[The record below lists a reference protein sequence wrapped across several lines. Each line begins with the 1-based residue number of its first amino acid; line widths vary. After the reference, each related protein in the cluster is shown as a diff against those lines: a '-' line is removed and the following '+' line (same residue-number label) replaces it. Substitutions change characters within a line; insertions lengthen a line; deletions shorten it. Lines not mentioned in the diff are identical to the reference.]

1 MTYGYIYKIEF
12 PNGKHYIGQT
22 ISLEQRKRAHKSCSK
37 KGDTTCLYNALR
49 KYEMEDT
56 FELIEIDTADTSEEL
71 CEKETKYIQE
81 YNSYYLNE
89 KGYNMTYGGECGTS
103 GYVHTE
109 EDNKKNSERRKKYFE
124 DNPELRKKCS
134 ERMKKHFE
142 NPEEREKQS
151 ERTKKHYEK
160 NSNAG
165 NEHSEAMKKYY
176 QENPDTKQKNGEK
189 RKQYYKDN
197 PEAKRNLSDGKGKN
211 KPFDIFTI
219 EGTFVKT
226 FCYQFEARD
235 YLQKEYHIT
244 SSIKTGDVL
253 SGRKKSSA
261 GFVFKYK

>member
-1 MTYGYIYKIEF
+1 
-12 PNGKHYIGQT
+12 
-22 ISLEQRKRAHKSCSK
+22 
-37 KGDTTCLYNALR
+37 
-49 KYEMEDT
+49 
-56 FELIEIDTADTSEEL
+56 
-71 CEKETKYIQE
+71 
-81 YNSYYLNE
+81 
-89 KGYNMTYGGECGTS
+89 
-103 GYVHTE
+103 
-109 EDNKKNSERRKKYFE
+109 
-124 DNPELRKKCS
+124 
-134 ERMKKHFE
+134 
-142 NPEEREKQS
+142 
-151 ERTKKHYEK
+151 
-160 NSNAG
+160 
-165 NEHSEAMKKYY
+165 MKKYY

-253 SGRKKSSA
+253 AGRKKSSA